1 MNTNNDVVRKRPKT
15 AVTVNKDK
23 FIFVFLNILIFNELL
38 VVLNNTFSYDH
49 ILKKKQKKRPHNLW
63 GQVMGNLIFKPIS

>member
-1 MNTNNDVVRKRPKT
+1 MKTNNDVVRKRPKT

-38 VVLNNTFSYDH
+38 AVLNNTNSYDH
-49 ILKKKQKKRPHNLW
+49 IKKNKKKGLTICGAR
-63 GQVMGNLIFKPIS
+63 